1 MDSYPKSRRLGMKLF
16 CLIST
21 DLAQQTVFQLLGS
34 LIGYMSPLALRVIL
48 AHVGPAGS
56 KHGDT
61 GGEIH
66 PFNIANRFSH
76 RIQINDFPQ
85 LYDCIVIYLSIYI
98 VYNLIYTF
106 LYCFYFMLQVILIS
120 MLEQL

>member
-1 MDSYPKSRRLGMKLF
+1 MKLF

-21 DLAQQTVFQLLGS
+21 ELAQQTVFQLFGS

-61 GGEIH
+61 GGEMH
-66 PFNIANRFSH
+66 LLKLKNISPLH
-76 RIQINDFPQ
+76 IQINGFPQ
-85 LYDCIVIYLSIYI
+85 LRDCIVSIFI
-98 VYNLIYTF
+98 
-106 LYCFYFMLQVILIS
+106 LQVILIS
-120 MLEQL
+120 MLQQL

>member
-1 MDSYPKSRRLGMKLF
+1 MKLF

-21 DLAQQTVFQLLGS
+21 ELAQQTVFQLFGS

-61 GGEIH
+61 GGERQL
-66 PFNIANRFSH
+66 FDIAKRCPLH
-76 RIQINDFPQ
+76 IQMNDFPQ
-85 LYDCIVIYLSIYI
+85 LHYCLISIFI
-98 VYNLIYTF
+98 
-106 LYCFYFMLQVILIS
+106 LQVILIS

>member
-1 MDSYPKSRRLGMKLF
+1 MKLF

-21 DLAQQTVFQLLGS
+21 ELAQQTVFQLFGS

-61 GGEIH
+61 GGEMQ
-66 PFNIANRFSH
+66 PLNTKNRCPLQ
-76 RIQINDFPQ
+76 IQRNDFPQ
-85 LYDCIVIYLSIYI
+85 LYDCIIIYLSICN

-106 LYCFYFMLQVILIS
+106 LYCFYFMLQAILIS
-120 MLEQL
+120 MLQQL